1 MIISANVIRANATRL
16 IFKHFP
22 DDGHT
27 ATVQHVMFLHQDK
40 TMGTVQNICQFN
52 NKASS

>member
-1 MIISANVIRANATRL
+1 MNISANVIRANVTRL

-22 DDGHT
+22 DEERT

-40 TMGTVQNICQFN
+40 TMGTVQDICQFN
-52 NKASS
+52 NTASS